1 MENRPP
7 QQETP
12 RRPPGSG
19 RKPNGSGGS
28 PTPPWLWLLVIG
40 LLALIFWQF
49 VPKTEVQVLYH
60 PWFIEQVENDNIK
73 SISFQGNEI
82 RGELRQVQ
90 PYTAPTGASIPVRRF
105 STYAPSEDLIRPV
118 VERLQEH
125 AKKAEEKGV
134 ELVKIEGSPPST
146 PNSLAWVM
154 ILMPTFLIVAFIWLM
169 MRRARGG

>member
-12 RRPPGSG
+12 RRPPAPG

-28 PTPPWLWLLVIG
+28 QTPPWLWLLVLG

-49 VPKTEVQVLYH
+49 VPKNEVQVLYQ
-60 PWFIEQVENDNIK
+60 PWFMEQVENDNIK
-73 SISFQGNEI
+73 SISFQSNEF
-82 RGELRQVQ
+82 RGELRRPQ
-90 PYTAPTGASIPVRRF
+90 PYRTATGASTLVKRF
-105 STYAPSEDLIRPV
+105 YTYAPSEDLIQPV

-125 AKKAEEKGV
+125 ARDARKTNV
-134 ELVKIEGSPPST
+134 DPVRIEGSPPST
-146 PNSLAWVM
+146 ANGLAWVM
-154 ILMPTFLIVAFIWLM
+154 ILMPTFLIAAFIWLM